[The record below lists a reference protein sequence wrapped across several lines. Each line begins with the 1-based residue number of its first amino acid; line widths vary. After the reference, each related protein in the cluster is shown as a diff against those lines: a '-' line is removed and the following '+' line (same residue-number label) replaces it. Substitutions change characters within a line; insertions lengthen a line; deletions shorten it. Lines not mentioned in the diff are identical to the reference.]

1 MTMSESLEELG
12 ERLSRVLKM
21 VLDTGEAASEAEAL
35 EIFARY
41 RVQLVFGPDL
51 GEMAQ
56 AALLTAAATALP
68 CLLGGVSYLGP
79 EQPLRARWRGHP
91 DAPRP

>member
-1 MTMSESLEELG
+1 MSESMEELG

-35 EIFARY
+35 AIFARY

-51 GEMAQ
+51 RK
-56 AALLTAAATALP
+56 
-68 CLLGGVSYLGP
+68 V
-79 EQPLRARWRGHP
+79 
-91 DAPRP
+91 